1 MEDLA
6 GEVMTQ
12 LCVNDG
18 TGTFSILQVQRM
30 WPDREDNL
38 VIRPVCKQGQHSYD
52 VSFVSDVGDA
62 NQDARAHVN
71 FRSAGE
77 MAAFGV
83 AHARAVGCE
92 TMCVTYFKTDDVD
105 TKAPTLAIHVDR
117 VEAYADLLSALPS
130 MRVAQGS

>member
-1 MEDLA
+1 
-6 GEVMTQ
+6 MTQ

-18 TGTFSILQVQRM
+18 TGTFSILQVQRE
-30 WPDREDNL
+30 WYSTREDNL

-52 VSFVSDVGDA
+52 VSFVTEAGDA

-71 FRSAGE
+71 FRTARE
-77 MAAFGV
+77 VAAFGV

-92 TMCVTYFKTDDVD
+92 GMSVTYFKTDDVD
-105 TKAPTLAIHVDR
+105 TRAPASHISVDR
-117 VEAYADLLSALPS
+117 VEAYADLVSALPN

>member
-1 MEDLA
+1 
-6 GEVMTQ
+6 MTQ

-18 TGTFSILQVQRM
+18 AGTFSILQVQRECFGT
-30 WPDREDNL
+30 RKDNL

-71 FRSAGE
+71 FRTAAE
-77 MAAFGV
+77 VAAFGV
-83 AHARAVGCE
+83 AHARAVGCIC
-92 TMCVTYFKTDDVD
+92 MSVTYFKTDDVD
-105 TKAPTLAIHVDR
+105 TKTPPLKIDVDR
-117 VEAYADLLSALPS
+117 AEAYADLLSALPS